1 MRKLF
6 GFFLLS
12 ILFIG
17 CNDGDVIV
25 TTFNFDN
32 TDLQFCTGSGT
43 YLFFKLNDG
52 ETESLSLL
60 FQGDSDIF
68 ITSDTTNIV
77 LDGASNYVTYRIF
90 SSEVASS
97 YFCNEV
103 PPTSPQVTSEYLG
116 NSGTG
121 ELITIASYDDLD
133 GIDAEDEGLLDSDE
147 DGILNYF
154 DFDDDGDNVP
164 TLLELDT
171 ENADGDNNPLTNPK
185 DTDGDSIPDYLD
197 DDDDGDGVLTRYED
211 ADMNLDPSDDIDDVT
226 VGPNFLNPNI
236 SNSFVIDAYREHFFD
251 FSTNVLLKINNL
263 VLTNGSEQIIYETL
277 DFGSIIGI
285 QSGTLLTTPSF

>member
-1 MRKLF
+1 MLF
-6 GFFLLS
+6 L
-12 ILFIG
+12 G

-25 TTFNFDN
+25 TTFNFDS
-32 TDLQFCTGSGT
+32 TDLQFCTGNNT
-43 YLFFKLNDG
+43 YLFFKLNEG

-68 ITSDTTNIV
+68 ITSDTTSIT
-77 LDGASNYVTYRIF
+77 LDGTSNYVNYRIF
-90 SSEVASS
+90 NSEITSS

-133 GIDAEDEGLLDSDE
+133 GIDAGDEGLLDTDE

-185 DTDGDSIPDYLD
+185 DTDGDLIPDYLD
-197 DDDDGDGVLTRYED
+197 EDDDGDGVLTRYED
-211 ADMNLDPSDDIDDVT
+211 ADMNLDPSDDIDDPSI
-226 VGPNFLNPNI
+226 GPNFLNPNI
-236 SNSFVIDAYREHFFD
+236 SKSFVIDTYREHTFD
-251 FSTNVLLKINNL
+251 FSTTVLLKVYNL
-263 VLTNGSEQIIYETL
+263 VLTSGNEQITYETL
-277 DFGSIIGI
+277 DFGGIQAI

>member
-1 MRKLF
+1 MKRLLV
-6 GFFLLS
+6 FFLLS

-25 TTFNFDN
+25 TSFNFED
-32 TDLQFCTGSGT
+32 TDLQFCTGSDS
-43 YLFFKLNDG
+43 YLFFKINEGD
-52 ETESLSLL
+52 TESLSLL
-60 FQGDSDIF
+60 FQDNSDIF
-68 ITSDTTNIV
+68 FTSDTTSIT
-77 LDGASNYVTYRIF
+77 LDGISSYVNYRIF
-90 SSEVASS
+90 DGEVSSS

-103 PPTSPQVTSEYLG
+103 PPTTPQVISEYLG
-116 NSGTG
+116 NSGIAQV
-121 ELITIASYDDLD
+121 LTIASYDDLD
-133 GIDAEDEGLLDSDE
+133 GIDSDDEGLLDTDE

-211 ADMNLDPSDDIDDVT
+211 ADMNLDPTDDIDDVT
-226 VGPNFLNPNI
+226 IGPNFLNPNV
-236 SNSFVIDAYREHFFD
+236 SKSFVVDLYREHSFD
-251 FSTNVLLKINNL
+251 FSTDVSLKVYNL
-263 VLTNGSEQIIYETL
+263 VLTNGNEQITYETL
-277 DFGSIIGI
+277 DFGIIENL
-285 QSGTLLTTPSF
+285 QSGTLLTTPNF

>member
-1 MRKLF
+1 MKRLL

-25 TTFNFDN
+25 TSFNFED
-32 TDLQFCTGSGT
+32 TDLQFCTGSDS
-43 YLFFKLNDG
+43 YLFFKINNAD
-52 ETESLSLL
+52 TESISLL

-68 ITSDTTNIV
+68 FTSDTTSITLN
-77 LDGASNYVTYRIF
+77 GTSSYVNYRIF
-90 SSEVASS
+90 NGEISPS

-103 PPTSPQVTSEYLG
+103 PPTTPQVIEEYLG
-116 NSGTG
+116 NSGIA

-133 GIDAEDEGLLDSDE
+133 GIDGDDEGLLDTDE

-164 TLLELDT
+164 TLFELDT

-185 DTDGDSIPDYLD
+185 DTDGDLIPDYLD

-211 ADMNLDPSDDIDDVT
+211 ADLNLDPTNDIDDIT
-226 VGPNFLNPNI
+226 VGPNFLNPKV
-236 SNSFVIDAYREHFFD
+236 SNSYIIDAYREHSFD
-251 FSTNVLLKINNL
+251 FSTNIVLKIYNL
-263 VLTNGSEQIIYETL
+263 VLTNGNEQITYETL
-277 DFGSIIGI
+277 ILGSIEGI
-285 QSGTLLTTPSF
+285 QAGTLLTTPNF